1 MNGKNEKRQARPTP
15 GRPRPVARKTGIL
28 PERPSPTDKTAQ
40 LETVSRELE
49 AFARLISHELHAP
62 LRAVDGYARML
73 GEDYGEKLDDEGRRI
88 LHGIR
93 GGTQRMSRLIT
104 GLLTYSRMGWKEIA
118 PERIDLGILVR
129 EVFDEVRKG
138 DKKRLIRFAAGPLP
152 AVRGDRAMI
161 REALSHLLSNALK
174 FSRPRGRAAIEVNA
188 KTGAEEV
195 RITVTDNG
203 IGFDAAYADKLF
215 GVFQRLHGED
225 EFEGTGIG
233 LALVRRIVERHGG
246 RVWAESRPGEGATF
260 GFSLPASPRPAGKGI
275 PDP

>member
-1 MNGKNEKRQARPTP
+1 M
-15 GRPRPVARKTGIL
+15 
-28 PERPSPTDKTAQ
+28 AQ

-49 AFARLISHELHAP
+49 ALAQTISHDLNAP
-62 LRAVDGYARML
+62 LRAVKGYTRML
-73 GEDYGEKLDDEGRRI
+73 EEDYGDKLDDEGRRI
-88 LHGIR
+88 IQGIR
-93 GGTQRMSRLIT
+93 DGTQRMARLIA
-104 GLLTYSRMGWKEIA
+104 GLLTYSRMGGKEMA
-118 PERIDLGILVR
+118 PEQIDLGILIR
-129 EVFDEVRKG
+129 EVLDEARKG
-138 DKKRLIRFAAGPLP
+138 EEKRPVRFTAGPLP
-152 AVRGDRAMI
+152 TVRGDRAMI
-161 REALSHLLSNALK
+161 RAALFNLLSNALK
-174 FSRPRGRAAIEVNA
+174 FSRPRELAAIEVNA

-260 GFSLPASPRPAGKGI
+260 GFSLPASPRPAGKGTRE
-275 PDP
+275 P